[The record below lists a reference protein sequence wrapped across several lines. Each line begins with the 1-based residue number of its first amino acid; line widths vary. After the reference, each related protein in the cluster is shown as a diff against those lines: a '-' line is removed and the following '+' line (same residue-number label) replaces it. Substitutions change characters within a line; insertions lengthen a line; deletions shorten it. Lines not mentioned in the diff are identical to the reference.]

1 MQHCSP
7 TICRLLHSRTQAL
20 HSSSRATRASP
31 VADPSSTKRM
41 GHLGPFRRSA
51 RQCGAVEP
59 RSTRLSADSWV
70 AAAALTLLLA
80 GPVAA
85 ESGRSGAGR
94 SITAGESNTT
104 LQLRASSWAQLTP
117 MQRASLAPLEG
128 HWSTMSEA
136 QKRKWIAL
144 SGNYTSL
151 TPDERRTLH
160 SRMTEWATLS
170 PRDRAQARLNFAEVK
185 QVSPEERKAKW
196 AAYQALSD
204 DERRKLADRASER
217 PRSAAIPIRPIP
229 AQKLVEVPGSAGPGE
244 HGARIRLAA
253 PSERPRGVS
262 MPMPASVPAPPMPDA
277 SAPTESPN
285 IPPASSPLPSPASD
299 SLMGGPN

>member
-1 MQHCSP
+1 M
-7 TICRLLHSRTQAL
+7 
-20 HSSSRATRASP
+20 
-31 VADPSSTKRM
+31 
-41 GHLGPFRRSA
+41 
-51 RQCGAVEP
+51 
-59 RSTRLSADSWV
+59 
-70 AAAALTLLLA
+70 LLLA
-80 GPVAA
+80 GTAAA

-94 SITAGESNTT
+94 AVAQEDPTGT
-104 LQLRASSWAQLTP
+104 LRAQGSSWAQLTP
-117 MQRASLAPLEG
+117 VQRASLAPLEG
-128 HWSTMSEA
+128 HWSSMSEA

-144 SGNYTSL
+144 SGNYISL

-160 SRMTEWATLS
+160 SRMTEWAMLS

-204 DERRKLADRASER
+204 DERRKLANRANER

-229 AQKLVEVPGSAGPGE
+229 AQKLVEVPASSGPGE

-253 PSERPRGVS
+253 PSDRPRVVGTLAPPNVQTV
-262 MPMPASVPAPPMPDA
+262 PTPPDAPAPTEAPNTAPASVPP
-277 SAPTESPN
+277 
-285 IPPASSPLPSPASD
+285 PSPASD